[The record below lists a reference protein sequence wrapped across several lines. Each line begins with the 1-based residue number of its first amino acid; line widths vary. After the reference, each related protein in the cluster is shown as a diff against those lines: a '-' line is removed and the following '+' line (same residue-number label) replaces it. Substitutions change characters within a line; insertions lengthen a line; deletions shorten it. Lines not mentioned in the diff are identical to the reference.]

1 MRTELD
7 KEKVKLDEN
16 QVQQT
21 KKKICD
27 TKMRKTSLI
36 KLT

>member
-21 KKKICD
+21 KIFVILKCVKQA
-27 TKMRKTSLI
+27 
-36 KLT
+36 